1 MKALKISKEDFFFAL
16 NIPYEIYR
24 EFGDTFVEYLDPT
37 TGKISCFI
45 EDDSDVRKAWGE
57 AALKENR
64 KERMRVKS
72 FPDRYIKIVDSYIIT
87 ESSTWRSE
95 EEERSLFE
103 EYLKGKGINTVWV

>member
-1 MKALKISKEDFFFAL
+1 
-16 NIPYEIYR
+16 
-24 EFGDTFVEYLDPT
+24 
-37 TGKISCFI
+37 
-45 EDDSDVRKAWGE
+45 
-57 AALKENR
+57 
-64 KERMRVKS
+64 MRVKS